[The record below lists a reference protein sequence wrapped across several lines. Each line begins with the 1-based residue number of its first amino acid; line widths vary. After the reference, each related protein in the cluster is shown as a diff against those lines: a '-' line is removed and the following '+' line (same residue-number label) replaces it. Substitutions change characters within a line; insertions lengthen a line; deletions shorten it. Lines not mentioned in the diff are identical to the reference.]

1 MTAIPGAIRGR
12 LASREWPQWLERT
25 APALL
30 LAPTLLLLLV
40 FFVYPLVV
48 VLSRSFTD
56 PSFGLENYTALWES
70 RAFRAVMRNTFVIA
84 AWTTVISL
92 VLAYPVAY
100 KLATLPAR
108 WANVL
113 LVLTMVPL
121 FTAILARLYAW
132 TILLGNQGMVND
144 ALVATGITDTP
155 VDLLFTRTAVVVG
168 MVHVM
173 LPYMILVLYSTMVGI
188 DRSLLDAARS
198 LGASRLQAFRRV
210 FLPLSMPGVY
220 AGCLLVFILSLGFF
234 ITPAVLGG
242 PGDLTIATFVQQ
254 EVAILQW
261 GAATAMSVVL
271 VVVTLILFVF
281 FDRLFGTERLLTGG
295 VRK

>member
-1 MTAIPGAIRGR
+1 LTAIPGAIRGR
-12 LASREWPQWLERT
+12 FASREWPQWLERA
-25 APALL
+25 APPLL

-108 WANVL
+108 WARVL
-113 LVLTMVPL
+113 LVLTLVPL

-144 ALVATGITDTP
+144 VLVATG
-155 VDLLFTRTAVVVG
+155 FTRTAVVVG

-198 LGASRLQAFRRV
+198 LGASRLQAFRQV

-254 EVAILQW
+254 EVAILKW

-271 VVVTLILFVF
+271 VVITLILFVF

>member
-1 MTAIPGAIRGR
+1 LTAVAGARRR
-12 LASREWPQWLERT
+12 LKSGEWPHWLERA
-25 APALL
+25 APPIL
-30 LAPTLLLLLV
+30 LAPTLLLLLA
-40 FFVYPLVV
+40 FFAYPLVV

-56 PSFGLENYTALWES
+56 PSFGFDNYVALWES

-92 VLAYPVAY
+92 ALAYPVAY
-100 KLATLPAR
+100 KLATMPPR
-108 WANVL
+108 WARVF
-113 LVLTMVPL
+113 LVLMIVPL

-132 TILLGNQGMVND
+132 TVLLGNQGVVND
-144 ALVATGITDTP
+144 ALVATGITDSP

-188 DRSLLDAARS
+188 DRSLVDAARS
-198 LGASRLQAFRRV
+198 LGASRLQSFWRV

-254 EVAILQW
+254 EVAILKW

-271 VVVTLILFVF
+271 VFLTLILFVF

>member
-1 MTAIPGAIRGR
+1 
-12 LASREWPQWLERT
+12 
-25 APALL
+25 
-30 LAPTLLLLLV
+30 
-40 FFVYPLVV
+40 V

-108 WANVL
+108 WARVL
-113 LVLTMVPL
+113 LVLTLVPL

-144 ALVATGITDTP
+144 VLVATGITDSP

-198 LGASRLQAFRRV
+198 LGASRLQAFRQV

-254 EVAILQW
+254 EVAILKW

-271 VVVTLILFVF
+271 VVITLILFVF

>member
-1 MTAIPGAIRGR
+1 LTAIPGAIRGR
-12 LASREWPQWLERT
+12 FASREWPHWLERA
-25 APALL
+25 APPLL

-108 WANVL
+108 WARVL
-113 LVLTMVPL
+113 LVLTLVPL

-144 ALVATGITDTP
+144 VLVATGITDSP

-198 LGASRLQAFRRV
+198 LGASRLQAFRWV

-254 EVAILQW
+254 EVAILKW

-271 VVVTLILFVF
+271 VVVTLILFIF

>member
-1 MTAIPGAIRGR
+1 MSAAAGAIRGR
-12 LASREWPQWLERT
+12 FTAFRKTPWRERA
-25 APALL
+25 APTVL
-30 LAPTLLLLLV
+30 LAPTLVLLLV

-56 PSFGLENYTALWES
+56 PSFGFDNYTALWES
-70 RAFRAVMRNTFVIA
+70 EAFRAVMRNTFVIA
-84 AWTTVISL
+84 ALTTAISL

-100 KLATLPAR
+100 KISTMPPKWAR
-108 WANVL
+108 VL
-113 LVLTMVPL
+113 LLLALVPL

-132 TILLGNQGMVND
+132 TVLLGNQGPVND
-144 ALVATGITDTP
+144 ALVDLGLTDSP
-155 VDLLFTRTAVVVG
+155 LELLFTRTAVVIG

-188 DRSLLDAARS
+188 DKSLLEASRS
-198 LGASRLQAFRRV
+198 LGATRWQAFRKV

-242 PGDLTIATFVQQ
+242 PGDLTIATYVQQ

-261 GAATAMSVVL
+261 GAATAMAVVL
-271 VVVTLILFVF
+271 VVVTLILFF
-281 FDRLFGTERLLTGG
+281 FFNRLFGTERLLTGG
-295 VRK
+295 IRK

>member
-1 MTAIPGAIRGR
+1 LRAVPAAVRGR
-12 LASREWPQWLERT
+12 FASREWPQWLERA
-25 APALL
+25 APPLL
-30 LAPTLLLLLV
+30 LAPTLLLLLA
-40 FFVYPLVV
+40 FFAYPLVV
-48 VLSRSFTD
+48 VLSRSLTE
-56 PSFGLENYTALWES
+56 PSFGFDNYVELWES

-84 AWTTVISL
+84 AWTTLISL
-92 VLAYPVAY
+92 VMAYPVAY
-100 KLATLPAR
+100 KLATLPSR
-108 WANVL
+108 WARVL
-113 LVLTMVPL
+113 LVLALVPL

-144 ALVATGITDTP
+144 TLVATGITDAP
-155 VDLLFTRTAVVVG
+155 VDLLFTRTAVVIG

-188 DRSLLDAARS
+188 DRSLVDAARS
-198 LGASRLQAFRRV
+198 LGASRFQSFRRV

-261 GAATAMSVVL
+261 GTATAMSVVL
-271 VVVTLILFVF
+271 VLVTLILFVF

>member
-1 MTAIPGAIRGR
+1 LTATAGAVRGR
-12 LASREWPQWLERT
+12 FASHRWPQRLERA
-25 APALL
+25 APLIL

-40 FFVYPLVV
+40 FFAFPLVV
-48 VLSRSFTD
+48 VLSKSFTE
-56 PSFGLENYTALWES
+56 PSFGFNNYVHLWES

-100 KLATLPAR
+100 KLATLPRR
-108 WANVL
+108 WARVL

-132 TILLGNQGMVND
+132 TILLGHKGPVND
-144 ALVATGITDTP
+144 GLVATGITDSP
-155 VDLLFTRTAVVVG
+155 IDLLFTRTAVVIG

-173 LPYMILVLYSTMVGI
+173 IPYMVLVLYSTMVGI
-188 DRSLLDAARS
+188 DRSLVDAANS
-198 LGASRLQAFRRV
+198 LGASRLQSFRRV

-254 EVAILQW
+254 QVAILQW

-271 VVVTLILFVF
+271 VVVTLVLFFF